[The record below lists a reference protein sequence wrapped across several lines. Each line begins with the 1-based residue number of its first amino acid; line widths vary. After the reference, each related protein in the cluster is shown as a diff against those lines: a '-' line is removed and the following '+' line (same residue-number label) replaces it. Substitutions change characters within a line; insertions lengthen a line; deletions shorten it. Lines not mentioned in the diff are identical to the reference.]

1 MKHLF
6 IKAALLLGAA
16 AAASCGNMKQIK
28 HQPYPETVRG
38 DVVDNYF
45 GTEVPDP
52 YRWLEDDNSEAT
64 AAWVAAENAVT
75 QDNEGMRLL
84 ADQVADR
91 IRPAVENALG
101 GGENT
106 YSNW

>member
-1 MKHLF
+1 MKHLS

-16 AAASCGNMKQIK
+16 AAAGCGNMKQIK

-64 AAWVAAENAVT
+64 AAWVAMDEYRRLKRSLRVLKSYTDYEEDLYEEAV
-75 QDNEGMRLL
+75 
-84 ADQVADR
+84 
-91 IRPAVENALG
+91 
-101 GGENT
+101 
-106 YSNW
+106 

>member
-52 YRWLEDDNSEAT
+52 TGGSRT
-64 AAWVAAENAVT
+64 T
-75 QDNEGMRLL
+75 TR
-84 ADQVADR
+84 
-91 IRPAVENALG
+91 RPRPRG
-101 GGENT
+101 SPPRT
-106 YSNW
+106 P